1 MEQLNIKLSK
11 RLIEVANYLP
21 KGATFADI
29 GSDHAYLPCYV
40 CLGDPSATAIA
51 GEVNQGPFDSAQANV
66 RLHGLTERITV
77 RLGDGLN
84 VLEQAD
90 DIQQVVI
97 AGMGGGLIKQ
107 ILSDGKAKLETVYRL
122 ILQPNVNARKLRIW
136 LREEGFKLTEERILE
151 ENGHIY
157 EILVADR
164 EGAEPYEEGLLEK
177 QFLFGPYLLKN
188 KTSVFYKKWRKE
200 ADKLQLVIE
209 QMEQATHPDAERI
222 NQFRQELAWMEEEL
236 NHE

>member
-1 MEQLNIKLSK
+1 MEQLNFKLSK
-11 RLIEVANYLP
+11 RLIDVANFLP
-21 KGATFADI
+21 AGATFADI

-40 CLGDPSATAIA
+40 CAQDPSATAIA
-51 GEVNQGPFDSAQANV
+51 GEVNQGPFDSARATV
-66 RLHGLTERITV
+66 RMHGLTERITV
-77 RLGDGLN
+77 RLGDGLD

-90 DIQQVVI
+90 DIKQIVI

-107 ILSDGKAKLETVYRL
+107 ILADGKAKLETVYRL

-136 LREEGFKLTEERILE
+136 LHEEGFVLTAEQILE

-164 EGAEPYEEGLLEK
+164 EGTGPYEEGLLER

-188 KTSVFYKKWRKE
+188 KTPVFYRKWRKE
-200 ADKLQLVIE
+200 ADKLRHIIG

-222 NQFRQELAWMEEEL
+222 DQFKQELAWMEEEL
-236 NHE
+236 SHE